1 MGTVELPTGQE
12 HLVCLGPFDEQELRR
27 LLPQYSETEIS
38 CLNGLTDLRRR
49 AHDVLA
55 TATVVIASLH
65 KEQCL
70 GEDLLKLMPC
80 CRFIQV
86 PAVGYD
92 SVDIEAAA
100 QRGIPVSNLPGFNVD
115 AVADWTV
122 MAILAIVRRAVWG
135 HVRVESGEWP
145 VHQMRSHDLRALTI
159 GTVGFGRIGQA
170 VATRLAGFGSTIVI
184 NDRLDMRDSDAGI
197 EQLSLLELCRRS
209 HVVSL
214 HVPLTSETR
223 GMIGADELAAMPQGS
238 WLVCAGRGG
247 VVEEVAL
254 VDALKRGQLA
264 GAALDVFTAEPLPA
278 DSPLRG
284 RADTL
289 LSPHVGGETWE
300 AFHGLR
306 ALLAKNVGRVLRG
319 EFPEYVVNS
328 VGRNRLGTS

>member
-122 MAILAIVRRAVWG
+122 MAILA
-135 HVRVESGEWP
+135 
-145 VHQMRSHDLRALTI
+145 
-159 GTVGFGRIGQA
+159 
-170 VATRLAGFGSTIVI
+170 
-184 NDRLDMRDSDAGI
+184 
-197 EQLSLLELCRRS
+197 
-209 HVVSL
+209 
-214 HVPLTSETR
+214 
-223 GMIGADELAAMPQGS
+223 
-238 WLVCAGRGG
+238 
-247 VVEEVAL
+247 
-254 VDALKRGQLA
+254 
-264 GAALDVFTAEPLPA
+264 
-278 DSPLRG
+278 
-284 RADTL
+284 
-289 LSPHVGGETWE
+289 
-300 AFHGLR
+300 
-306 ALLAKNVGRVLRG
+306 
-319 EFPEYVVNS
+319 
-328 VGRNRLGTS
+328 